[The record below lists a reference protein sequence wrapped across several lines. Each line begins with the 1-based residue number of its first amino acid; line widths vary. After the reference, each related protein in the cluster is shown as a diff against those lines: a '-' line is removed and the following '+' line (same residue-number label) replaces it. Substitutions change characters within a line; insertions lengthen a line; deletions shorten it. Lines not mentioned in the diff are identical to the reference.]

1 MNLSPSLPIKSI
13 FHAPKPARL
22 RGGSSINIG
31 FALVV
36 TQVRRGTALWKGSN
50 QSHPA
55 PTPFQEKEKTMITYK
70 VTFRNGETFTVGPLA
85 WRNELI
91 EEMLDR
97 TRKSGMVRE
106 WKISA
111 CEKTEEGRLKNMGT
125 VESIQRS
132 SGYLAMRRAEKEE
145 DRKFKKALAFV
156 LIAGGI
162 LAFVAWRILF

>member
-1 MNLSPSLPIKSI
+1 
-13 FHAPKPARL
+13 
-22 RGGSSINIG
+22 
-31 FALVV
+31 
-36 TQVRRGTALWKGSN
+36 
-50 QSHPA
+50 
-55 PTPFQEKEKTMITYK
+55 MITYE
-70 VTFRNGETFTVGPLA
+70 VTFRNGETFTVGPLP

-106 WKISA
+106 WEISA
-111 CEKTEEGRLKNMGT
+111 CEKDEEGRLKNMGT
-125 VESIQRS
+125 IESIRRS

-162 LAFVAWRILF
+162 LAAIAWRILF